1 MKRDNS
7 YKLLLIMAFFHLI
20 IMYII
25 MYSNIDVFS
34 NLFLNLNKF
43 YMAVM
48 MTLPMIAIEIGLM
61 TSMYKNKKKNYFF
74 IFGAIFLLIIFF
86 LFIRNQTGIEDKQFL
101 KSMIPHHSSA
111 ILMCEQAN
119 IEDQEILELCDSIIQ
134 SQQQE
139 INQMKKILDRM
150 RN

>member
-1 MKRDNS
+1 
-7 YKLLLIMAFFHLI
+7 
-20 IMYII
+20 MYII

>member
-1 MKRDNS
+1 
-7 YKLLLIMAFFHLI
+7 
-20 IMYII
+20 
-25 MYSNIDVFS
+25 
-34 NLFLNLNKF
+34 
-43 YMAVM
+43 MAVM

>member
-1 MKRDNS
+1 
-7 YKLLLIMAFFHLI
+7 MAFFHLI